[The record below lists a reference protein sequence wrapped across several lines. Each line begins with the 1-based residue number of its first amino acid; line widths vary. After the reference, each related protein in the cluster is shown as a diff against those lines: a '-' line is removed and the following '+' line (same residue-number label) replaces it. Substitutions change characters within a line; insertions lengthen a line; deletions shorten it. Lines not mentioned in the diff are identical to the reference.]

1 MNRPL
6 TALFAALEALLVVGI
21 GIGIP
26 LVPLTFLWAFQ
37 YGLQLDWTVFWRASA
52 DIWILGH
59 GGDVLLT
66 LDPVTAILVGFE
78 GAGKPFMVSIAALG
92 FALLTVLLAMRT
104 GRRIAET
111 PFERMGAVVAIATFA
126 LLSLGIVVS
135 SLHRFAR
142 PSIWQGVLLPTLV
155 FTIGLLIGIAV
166 TLRRLERMRAAGRS
180 MSTAGA
186 GSAGSG
192 SPGSG
197 AVGAAARPGRIRSW
211 WQDQP
216 VGQRTVLAQGLRGGA
231 AAAAALLAVSGI
243 LLTLMIVVNY
253 GQVIALY
260 EGIHAEV
267 LGGIAITLGQLAFLP
282 NLVVWTAAWL
292 VGPGF
297 AIGTGSSVGPLGTS
311 LGPLPAVPVFGAL
324 PTGDLALG
332 FLGLLVPV
340 IAGFLAGVA
349 VRPAV
354 LRGLGDRSPASP
366 NLSSPAGSPVLPL
379 VMTGLA
385 IGIVGGVLLGLLAWV
400 SGGAAGPG
408 RLADVGPNALLV
420 GLFAA
425 LEFGVPATIGLLVG
439 RPPRSG

>member
-66 LDPVTAILVGFE
+66 LDPVTAILVGFD
-78 GAGKPFMVSIAALG
+78 GAGKPFVVSIAALG
-92 FALLTVLLAMRT
+92 LALLTVLLALRT

-155 FTIGLLIGIAV
+155 FTIGLLIGVAG
-166 TLRRLERMRAAGRS
+166 TRRRLERMPAAVRS
-180 MSTAGA
+180 ARSVGGTD
-186 GSAGSG
+186 
-192 SPGSG
+192 
-197 AVGAAARPGRIRSW
+197 AVGPAGRIRSW
-211 WQDQP
+211 WRDQP
-216 VGQRTVLAQGLRGGA
+216 AGQRTVLAQGLRGGA
-231 AAAAALLAVSGI
+231 AAAAALVAVSGI

>member
-66 LDPVTAILVGFE
+66 LDPVTAILVGFD
-78 GAGKPFMVSIAALG
+78 GAGKPFVVSIAALG
-92 FALLTVLLAMRT
+92 LALLTVLLALRT

-155 FTIGLLIGIAV
+155 FTIGLLIGVAG
-166 TLRRLERMRAAGRS
+166 TRRRLERMPAAVRS
-180 MSTAGA
+180 ARSVGGTD
-186 GSAGSG
+186 
-192 SPGSG
+192 
-197 AVGAAARPGRIRSW
+197 AVGPAGRIRSW
-211 WQDQP
+211 WRDQP
-216 VGQRTVLAQGLRGGA
+216 AGQRTVLAQGLRGGA
-231 AAAAALLAVSGI
+231 AAAAALVAVSGI

-425 LEFGVPATIGLLVG
+425 LEFGVPATIGLLAG
-439 RPPRSG
+439 RPPRNG